1 LGRFQKHTFSKTKWQ
16 IISKGDDKLSKL
28 RQITKG
34 VIVIGLGILIGL
46 LIFPQF
52 QEADAQASTR
62 QILQDLENQG
72 ITNCEVWVINEF
84 LYKPVRIGLI
94 HEAGDQTVSISSQ
107 DPESQVSW
115 DGTKESFRMVT
126 DSAGRHSVQVI
137 LDYDF
142 KHEEPRQ
149 VYFQVFAES
158 NVLMMEGNWQHEG
171 FTFCKIIDFW
181 TVDAPTFLTPEEIT
195 EINNKFNSEFRAEV
209 AEQNTTV
216 ENGLLVISIIVL
228 VVGILI
234 TLFFMVIIIA
244 MRGMANVSKRPAK
257 KLNEMVEKVRKLS
270 DVLRLQTQYNMTTD
284 KDMKEKLIQKVEN
297 SLRDLSIMTVGTMQ
311 KVELESAFPK
321 AKSLVPNQTKNTDST
336 IVHVVDEEQQKIN
349 EQAYEESLGVFKHN
363 IGKQETTF
371 ADVAQEIEE
380 PKKESEEDTI
390 EIDIKDIKPCVYCG
404 KSPDFYCQ
412 DCRGMFCKEHESHKC
427 KDTEKKSLKK
437 TDLISSLTEKIIK
450 SVMEKK
456 DSVVNSDDAIQK
468 LLDDGKSKFDVKC
481 KLINEFMKIPYRE
494 AREIYDDLNKQFD
507 KNKTFPK
514 SLRIEALM
522 ERLVKSD
529 K

>member
-1 LGRFQKHTFSKTKWQ
+1 MNRKLIYFGIIIMILFSTS
-16 IISKGDDKLSKL
+16 IS
-28 RQITKG
+28 I
-34 VIVIGLGILIGL
+34 
-46 LIFPQF
+46 PQVWS
-52 QEADAQASTR
+52 QQNTR
-62 QILQDLENQG
+62 QILQDLQNQG
-72 ITNCEVWVINEF
+72 ITNCEVWQINEF

-94 HEAGDQTVSISSQ
+94 HERVDEHEIKITSQ
-107 DPESQVSW
+107 DPESQVNW
-115 DGTKESFRMVT
+115 DGTKETFRLVT
-126 DSAGRHSVQVI
+126 DSAGRHTVQVI
-137 LDYDF
+137 LDYET

-149 VYFQVFAES
+149 VYFQVFAQS

-181 TVDAPTFLTPEEIT
+181 TVDAPTFLTPAEIT
-195 EINNKFNSEFRAEV
+195 EINNKFNSEFRREV

-234 TLFFMVIIIA
+234 TLFFMVIIIS

-284 KDMKEKLIQKVEN
+284 KDMKEKLIQKVDN
-297 SLRDLSIMTVGTMQ
+297 SLRDLAIMSASTIQ
-311 KVELESAFPK
+311 KAQLESSFPK
-321 AKSLVPNQTKNTDST
+321 PESLVPKQNEKTDST
-336 IVHVVDEEQQKIN
+336 IPNVVDEEQQKIN

-363 IGKQETTF
+363 IGKQEATF
-371 ADVAQEIEE
+371 ADVAEEIEE
-380 PKKESEEDTI
+380 PEKQSEEDTI
-390 EIDIKDIKPCVYCG
+390 EFDIKDIKPCVYC
-404 KSPDFYCQ
+404 KKPPDFYCQ
-412 DCRGMFCKEHESHKC
+412 DCRGMFCKDHESHKC

-450 SVMEKK
+450 SVMDKK

-468 LLDDGKSKFDVKC
+468 LLDDGKSKFDVKT
-481 KLINEFMKIPYRE
+481 KLINEFMKIPYKQ
-494 AREIYDDLNKQFD
+494 AREIYDDLSKEYE

-514 SLRIEALM
+514 SVRIEALM
-522 ERLVKSD
+522 ERLVRSD

>member
-1 LGRFQKHTFSKTKWQ
+1 MNTKLVYFGIIIMVLVLGWYS
-16 IISKGDDKLSKL
+16 
-28 RQITKG
+28 
-34 VIVIGLGILIGL
+34 V
-46 LIFPQF
+46 PQVWG
-52 QEADAQASTR
+52 QQSTR
-62 QILQDLENQG
+62 QILQDLERQG
-72 ITNCEVWVINEF
+72 ITNCEVWQINEF

-94 HEAGDQTVSISSQ
+94 HEAGDQTVSITSQ
-107 DPESQVSW
+107 DPESAVNW

-126 DSAGRHSVQVI
+126 DSAGRHSVKII

-142 KHEEPRQ
+142 KSEKPRQ
-149 VYFQVFAES
+149 VYFQVFAQS

-181 TVDAPTFLTPEEIT
+181 TVDAPTFLSAEEIT

-216 ENGLLVISIIVL
+216 ENGLLIISITVA

-234 TLFFMVIIIA
+234 TLFFIVIIIA
-244 MRGMANVSKRPAK
+244 MRGMATVSKRPAK
-257 KLNEMVEKVRKLS
+257 KLNEMIEKVRKLS

-284 KDMKEKLIQKVEN
+284 KEMKENIVKMVDKKLEDLAIMSAGTNQKV
-297 SLRDLSIMTVGTMQ
+297 Q
-311 KVELESAFPK
+311 LESSFPK
-321 AKSLVPNQTKNTDST
+321 PESLVPNQTKKADST
-336 IVHVVDEEQQKIN
+336 IPPIEVETKFDAKQQKIN

-363 IGKQETTF
+363 IGKQEATF
-371 ADVAQEIEE
+371 ADVVEEIQEPE
-380 PKKESEEDTI
+380 KESEEDTI
-390 EIDIKDIKPCVYCG
+390 EFDIKDIKPCVYC
-404 KSPDFYCQ
+404 KKAPDFYCQ
-412 DCRGMFCKEHESHKC
+412 DCKGMFCKDHESHKC

-450 SVMEKK
+450 SVMDKK
-456 DSVVNSDDAIQK
+456 DSVVNSDEAIQK
-468 LLDDGKSKFDVKC
+468 LLDDGKSKYDVKS
-481 KLINEFMKIPYRE
+481 KLINEFMKIPYE
-494 AREIYDDLNKQFD
+494 DARKIYDDLNKEFD

-522 ERLVKSD
+522 ERLVRSD